1 MPFLIPLHHSEE
13 STASLIQHKSPLI
26 SVMNLQANFLL
37 PTISSCQMMRSAAVK
52 YSVTP
57 GKKLLC
63 FESHVALFRR
73 ESQGTLQTLGARSRE
88 RCEWVILLEWNT
100 LPFPTQI
107 CVYMC
112 AFIFL
117 DTLVLVIYPF
127 VLQIITCCGF
137 NWMQIYSSLPVLNSL
152 QLNSCCVLGVI
163 NLHKIWDGLA

>member
-1 MPFLIPLHHSEE
+1 MEWVYSQPERAQLSANFSDE
-13 STASLIQHKSPLI
+13 STGSFPPAYYPKLSNHEIYCCKMLCNTRKI
-26 SVMNLQANFLL
+26 
-37 PTISSCQMMRSAAVK
+37 
-52 YSVTP
+52 VTV
-57 GKKLLC
+57 LW
-63 FESHVALFRR
+63 SHVALFRQ

-100 LPFPTQI
+100 LPFHTQI

-127 VLQIITCCGF
+127 VLQIITCCRF